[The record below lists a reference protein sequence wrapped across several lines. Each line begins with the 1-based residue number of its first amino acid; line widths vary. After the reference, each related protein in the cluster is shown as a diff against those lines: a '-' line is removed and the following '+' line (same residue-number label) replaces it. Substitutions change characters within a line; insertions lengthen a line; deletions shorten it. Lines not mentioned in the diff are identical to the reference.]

1 MNIRE
6 ITRKAAHLPRM
17 DSVKVN
23 TALTSS
29 LVLLSSL
36 TKPVIG
42 KRTGWASIACMCGR
56 YYVVQLRSGV

>member
-1 MNIRE
+1 MISY
-6 ITRKAAHLPRM
+6 LPRM
-17 DSVKVN
+17 DNVKVN

-42 KRTGWASIACMCGR
+42 KRTGWASMACMCGR
-56 YYVVQLRSGV
+56 YYVTTAVIWREGDRLL